1 MLDEPKDLMESPRSS
16 TMPKDLK
23 PLEVPKSSRKVKPKA
38 LLKSISVGVEHNV
51 ASPLRKMSDVGRK
64 MASVLPWRRGSISS
78 QSSNTDS
85 IIEEA
90 KSCLDPEQET
100 DADR

>member
-1 MLDEPKDLMESPRSS
+1 
-16 TMPKDLK
+16 MPKDLK
-23 PLEVPKSSRKVKPKA
+23 PLEKAKSSRKVKPKA

-85 IIEEA
+85 IIEET
-90 KSCLDPEQET
+90 KSCLAPEQET